1 MRAGMLAF
9 CLGIWL
15 LSRVPMLPPWPVSN
29 IVCLLLLLAAALPA
43 LLGTSAGRRW
53 RVPVMLGLAFLLG
66 LVWSWLLAARQL
78 EQQLPRALEG
88 VDFWVTGQIAGLPSP
103 RDQFQQFELII
114 DTACFRLQPRDC
126 QRPTG
131 AAGAEQ
137 AANTTAAARL
147 AGARITLNEY
157 AGLALWPGER
167 WRFRVRLN
175 RPHGFANPGGY
186 DYEAALFQRGIIARG
201 YVRDTAFNTR
211 LAAAGPGLQSARAG
225 LRARLYQQA
234 AALIYPGLLSALILG
249 DRDGVSDA
257 QWQVLTRTGTNH
269 LLVISGLHVGFV
281 AMTAYALVN
290 LLVRRLPRLLLW
302 LPAQRYGALA
312 AVLAALIYSA
322 LAGFSLP
329 TQRAL
334 VMVLVLMSGH
344 LLGRRFL
351 PSYSLLLAATLVLL
365 LAPLSVTQAGFWLSF
380 TAVGA
385 LLFAFSGYRRPQAE
399 TKTGMETKTGSEQ
412 GAMRPWQKL
421 WSLSWRDSWRDSWQR
436 AWYHWL
442 QPQWTVSLGLL
453 LPLLLWTGQVSLI
466 SPVVNVLAIP
476 LVSLLIVPLALAGAL
491 LLVSLPALAIGPL
504 WLADRLLGCLF
515 TGLDM
520 AGALGPALW
529 QPAPPTV
536 LTTALAML
544 GVLLMLAP
552 RGLVPTRTPWLLPLC
567 LLAPLL
573 WPADRPRPAPG
584 EAQLQFLDVG
594 QGLAVVVHTRHHHL
608 VFDTGPALGPQFDTG
623 RAVITPYLRLRDVR
637 ALDML
642 IISHWHQDH
651 SGGAASVAAQFRI
664 RQRLAGGSVS
674 AAAAQ
679 PGFERCQAGQRWRWD
694 GVEFEILH
702 PAAERH
708 RGENNNACVLL
719 ISAGGQR
726 ALLTGD
732 IEREAE
738 QALLRRFSDDDR
750 GLQADIL
757 QAAHHGSASSTSLA
771 FVQAVQPVLTVVSA
785 GYRNR
790 FQHPSPEVVQRLR
803 DQGSVVCVS
812 PGTGAV
818 QIELGGAAGPRLS
831 ATHRQAY
838 RRLWHNIPPSDY
850 GKVATVSA
858 GGDICG
864 RDRDGGRLADAA
876 NNSVFDS
883 GDCDCH

>member
-1 MRAGMLAF
+1 
-9 CLGIWL
+9 
-15 LSRVPMLPPWPVSN
+15 MLPPWPVSN
-29 IVCLLLLLAAALPA
+29 IVWLLLLLVVAWPA
-43 LLGTSAGRRW
+43 LLSTSSNSRW
-53 RVPVMLGLAFLLG
+53 RFPFMLCLALSLG
-66 LVWSWLLAARQL
+66 LVWTWLLAARQL
-78 EQQLPRALEG
+78 EQLLPRELEG
-88 VDFWVTGQIAGLPSP
+88 VDFWVTGQVVGLPSP
-103 RDQFQQFELII
+103 RGQFQQFELMI
-114 DTACFRLQPRDC
+114 DTACFRLHPRDC
-126 QRPTG
+126 ERPTG
-131 AAGAEQ
+131 AAVTEQ

-157 AGLALWPGER
+157 AALALWPGER

-186 DYEAALFQRGIIARG
+186 DYEAALFLRGIIGRG

-211 LAAAGPGLQSARAG
+211 LAEAGPGLQSARAG
-225 LRARLYQQA
+225 LRARLYQRA
-234 AALIYPGLLSALILG
+234 SALTHPGLLSALILG
-249 DRDGVSDA
+249 DRDGVSDV
-257 QWQVLTRTGTNH
+257 QWQLLTRTGTNH

-290 LLVRRLPRLLLW
+290 LLVRRLPQLLLW

-312 AVLAALIYSA
+312 AIMAALGYSA

-334 VMVLVLMSGH
+334 VMVLVLMSGL

-365 LAPLSVTQAGFWLSF
+365 LAPMSVTQAGFWLSF

-399 TKTGMETKTGSEQ
+399 HRAEHSAEQKTVPSWRG
-412 GAMRPWQKL
+412 L
-421 WSLSWRDSWRDSWQR
+421 WSRSWRQSWCDSWRGSWRGSWQKV
-436 AWYHWL
+436 WYRWL
-442 QPQWTVSLGLL
+442 QPQWAVSLGLL

-504 WLADRLLGCLF
+504 WLADRLLAWLF
-515 TGLDM
+515 AGLEVVGTL
-520 AGALGPALW
+520 APALW
-529 QPAPPTV
+529 QPTPPSA
-536 LTTALAML
+536 LTTVLAML
-544 GVLLMLAP
+544 GVVLMLAP

-642 IISHWHQDH
+642 VISHWHQDH
-651 SGGAASVAAQFRI
+651 SGGAASLAAQFPVRK
-664 RQRLAGGSVS
+664 RLAGGSMS
-674 AAAAQ
+674 AAAA
-679 PGFERCQAGQRWRWD
+679 PGFERCRAGQRWRWD
-694 GVEFEILH
+694 GVEFEFLH
-702 PAAERH
+702 PSAQRFS
-708 RGENNNACVLL
+708 GENNNACVLL
-719 ISAGGQR
+719 ITAGGQR

-732 IEREAE
+732 IELEAE
-738 QALLRRFSDDDR
+738 QALLRRFSHDDR
-750 GLQADIL
+750 GLRADIL
-757 QAAHHGSASSTSLA
+757 QAAHHGSASSSSPA
-771 FVQAVQPVLTVVSA
+771 FVQAVRPLLTVVSA

-790 FQHPSPEVVQRLR
+790 FDHPSPEVVQRLR
-803 DQGSVVCVS
+803 EQGSVVCAT
-812 PGTGAV
+812 PRTGAV
-818 QIELGGAAGPRLS
+818 QIELGGAGGPQLS
-831 ATHRQAY
+831 ATQRQRY
-838 RRLWHNIPPSDY
+838 RRFWHNIPPNEY
-850 GKVATVSA
+850 AKVATVSA

-864 RDRDGGRLADAA
+864 RDRNGGRLADAA